1 MPDHP
6 LATISTGKV
15 NLGPTLK
22 KALTQDQLEAIK
34 VTLDKI
40 SRGIEK
46 RPLMSQLLFDI
57 FPNEDRTFLD
67 YWAGHRYVHLRSTAF
82 PDSQEWILTDMVQ
95 EVIVGSARVWYN
107 GWLKEYAQ
115 PESLTPA
122 SDGVITVPFST
133 DTALVT
139 PRENNLQ

>member
-1 MPDHP
+1 MPKPP
-6 LATISTGKV
+6 LATTSTGKA
-15 NLGPTLK
+15 NPDPTLK
-22 KALTQDQLEAIK
+22 NTLTQDQLEAIK

-82 PDSQEWILTDMVQ
+82 PDSQVWILTDMVD
-95 EVIVGSARVWYN
+95 EVMRGSAQIWYD
-107 GWLKEYAQ
+107 GWLKECGQ
-115 PESLTPA
+115 PGSLTPT
-122 SDGVITVPFST
+122 SDGVITEPFSR
-133 DTALVT
+133 DNR
-139 PRENNLQ
+139 PGNPGENNL

>member
-1 MPDHP
+1 MPKPP

-22 KALTQDQLEAIK
+22 KAPTQDQLEAIK

-67 YWAGHRYVHLRSTAF
+67 YWAGHRYVHLRSAPF
-82 PDSQEWILTDMVQ
+82 HSSQEWILTDMVD
-95 EVIVGSARVWYN
+95 EVIRGSAQIWYD
-107 GWLKEYAQ
+107 GWLKECGL
-115 PESLTPA
+115 P
-122 SDGVITVPFST
+122 GF
-133 DTALVT
+133 
-139 PRENNLQ
+139 